1 MARQSFFDPDTS
13 GQARIYRTIR
23 ILDGIFLSDSFLN
36 SAILILFILFILFIL
51 WQSLNVTL
59 PGHLPDQNHFRH
71 IAIQRFAGSGAVHPD
86 FVEINPRGEVPGIET
101 QIVGSGSLA
110 GGVYTGDFL
119 A

>member
-36 SAILILFILFILFIL
+36 SAILILFILFIL

-71 IAIQRFAGSGAVHPD
+71 IAIQRFAGSRAVHPD
-86 FVEINPRGEVPGIET
+86 FVEINARGKVPGIET
-101 QIVGSGSLA
+101 QIMGSRSLA